1 MANFIEH
8 LGLDFLVETED
19 QVRGLWGYIAQE
31 GKAITGYYGYPYLNQ
46 HFGDAQ
52 LILRTI
58 RNDEEKRI
66 EVVGMDTHSSG
77 KDFAFFHPFDEPHD
91 DEYDADLL
99 KALIVVQQLGK
110 LYEPKC
116 MK

>member
-1 MANFIEH
+1 MANFMEH

-19 QVRGLWGYIAQE
+19 QVRGLWGYIAQK

-77 KDFAFFHPFDEPHD
+77 NCVWEVYLSDMNITRK
-91 DEYDADLL
+91 DADAFSAAKQYL
-99 KALIVVQQLGK
+99 AS
-110 LYEPKC
+110 
-116 MK
+116 

>member
-1 MANFIEH
+1 MANFMEH

-66 EVVGMDTHSSG
+66 CYVAATRAKETLIWMTARPKGRRKQNYG
-77 KDFAFFHPFDEPHD
+77 DFLSFKEF
-91 DEYDADLL
+91 
-99 KALIVVQQLGK
+99 
-110 LYEPKC
+110 
-116 MK
+116 